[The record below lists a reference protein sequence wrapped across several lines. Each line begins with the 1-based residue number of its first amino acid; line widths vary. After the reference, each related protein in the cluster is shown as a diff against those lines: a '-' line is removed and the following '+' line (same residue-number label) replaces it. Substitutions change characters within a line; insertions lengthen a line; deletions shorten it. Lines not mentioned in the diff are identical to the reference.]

1 MILFI
6 FILIPHDLLMFR
18 TRLWMR
24 GVFVFVAHDL
34 LMRLRVCGDEEGVAF
49 ETRLGGVGG
58 AFGVGMRN
66 GGPCDGI
73 EAG

>member
-34 LMRLRVCGDEEGVAF
+34 LMRLRVCSDEEGRAS
-49 ETRLGGVGG
+49 ETGLGGVG
-58 AFGVGMRN
+58 
-66 GGPCDGI
+66 
-73 EAG
+73 